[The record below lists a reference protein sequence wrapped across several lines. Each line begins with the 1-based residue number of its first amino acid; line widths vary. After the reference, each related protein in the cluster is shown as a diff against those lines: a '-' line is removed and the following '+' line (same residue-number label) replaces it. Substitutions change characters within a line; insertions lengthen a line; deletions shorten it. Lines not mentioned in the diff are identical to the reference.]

1 MTQNMDFSLYFNIMF
16 FSTIVFGFIGGY
28 IKGSKKTLFSLIT
41 LLIFYA
47 FFFIT
52 IDVVVSELWILPI
65 PFAFDYLITWIPDLA
80 NVTTIGEA
88 VFKMLEINL
97 GDQIG
102 DTLSN
107 AMFVSLVTGLAQFVL
122 KLVYTLL
129 YFTIGLMIYRMFV
142 FFIRTVFIKNNKI
155 KTETKTK
162 RKKGRRIRLTR
173 KEKKQQK
180 KDYKEQ
186 LKADKKRELKEK
198 KPLLGAFY
206 GMIKGGISA
215 FLTLIVLGGI
225 LNMSESLLLIVS
237 DTTGDDTV
245 VYEET
250 VYLSS
255 YFNDY
260 SISPTQLD
268 SELPIPSETEEQLA
282 QARDMIDAFN
292 TNIFVRNASKL
303 VVESQRYSD
312 PIELHLYLFDSV
324 FSFNYDDNRI
334 MFRKEISVFSEAGN
348 LILNSEFMKTNDIS
362 DITSDEI
369 IFVFNQISES
379 DLITT
384 IIPLGIEVG
393 SDYFDMPV
401 NMPIDE
407 LYAVDWENELMTLG
421 TIFAVGFD
429 LVNTA
434 GILDDSADLE
444 TITLDG
450 SEVKN
455 LFDSLA
461 DSELA
466 TLTAY
471 IAVEPFLEKMDG
483 DISAIITVPTD
494 LEWSDEF
501 SAFGEITEAIFDT
514 GISIGNLQDGDP
526 SVLVSSLSNMD
537 LTVLLNSQIISHAL
551 KNIFSGEAGIEGFDI
566 IVVPDDIVWFDVYD
580 DDTLISRGELYNLL
594 NALNSIT
601 DIAEGFDFNDLD
613 FSIIADFDDDTI
625 DALISS
631 DILSATF
638 GQVIIDSVGDVLVIP
653 NSALSEIIVDTVA
666 KDVISKTEIKK
677 LFQAITILGFGDLD
691 NMEFNVS
698 IIQNLGLELDPTTLD
713 QTKSDKLLGS
723 KIVYATLSD
732 MLFGQTEGINSPLVV
747 PYFDVDLNPIRIYD
761 TVDDLEYLSTDEL
774 TDILQALLTLDIS
787 NFDDVNSLNLG
798 LLTDN
803 SSVLLESAIFHA
815 TISKQVF
822 DLGTDI
828 VTIPYKDIDEN
839 NIRITVGNSLLGTD
853 TEYITKTEIN
863 HIFDGLEVLGIN
875 DISSFD
881 GTYNLLNLD
890 GEPEKQDKLLSSAS
904 IHATISKTLLDLN
917 SAILI
922 IPHYTQEGETSG
934 NEIRITVSSGFEYV
948 VKDEIKALINSF
960 NAMGYHDLDSFNIS
974 LDSSEFFNERAILL
988 SSSSIQAT
996 LSDKMLNDTAGE
1008 LVIPD
1013 VNINTT
1019 PQTTIRLIN
1028 SDVTYIE
1035 INEMNSILD
1044 VLEELGLTDFSTM
1057 DFDITNIFT
1066 IDHNVLFSSASIQA
1080 TISAN
1085 VLSNSLDETAPNGS
1099 TTIIVPTYFRENI
1112 MVDSTPNK
1120 QIELVELEALLD
1132 AFEVLGVGDF
1142 SGGMNATT
1150 ITGLSDTDLDVMLI
1164 SGSIHTTIDNIMR
1177 GNSNINS
1184 EIPDLA
1190 ITNVLYKNDII
1201 TKTEIK
1207 TFIKATQTVSSGSIS
1222 SISFDVNT
1230 LTSLT
1235 PSEQDTVA
1243 SSMIVRNILTDDLET
1258 AATLKS
1264 PPYVLANTDY
1274 MNDDENTFLTK
1285 AAVLAIIS

>member
-1 MTQNMDFSLYFNIMF
+1 MPQNMDFTLYFNIMF
-16 FSTIVFGFIGGY
+16 FSAIGFGFIGGY
-28 IKGSKKTLFSLIT
+28 IKGAKKTLFSLIT
-41 LLIFYA
+41 LFIFYS
-47 FFFIT
+47 FFFVT

-65 PFAFDYLITWIPDLA
+65 PFAFDYLITLVPDLA

-88 VFKMLEINL
+88 VFKMLEIHL

-107 AMFVSLVTGLAQFVL
+107 AMFVSFVTGVAQFVL
-122 KLVYTLL
+122 KLIYTLL
-129 YFTIGLMIYRMFV
+129 YFTIGLIIYRIFV
-142 FFIRTVFIKNNKI
+142 FFIRILLIKSNKI
-155 KTETKTK
+155 KTETKSK
-162 RKKGRRIRLTR
+162 RGKKGRRIKLTR

-206 GMIKGGISA
+206 GMIKGGVSA

-237 DTTGDDTV
+237 DTSGDDTV

-268 SELPIPSETEEQLA
+268 SELPVPSETEAQLA
-282 QARDMIDAFN
+282 QARDMVNAFN

-303 VVESQRYSD
+303 VVKSQRYSD

-324 FSFNYDDNRI
+324 FSLNYDDNQI
-334 MFRKEISVFSEAGN
+334 MFRKEISVFSEAGA
-348 LILNSEFMKTNDIS
+348 LILNSEFMETNNLS

-369 IFVFNQISES
+369 ISLFTQISES

-407 LYAVDWENELMTLG
+407 LYAVDWESELMTLG
-421 TIFAVGFD
+421 TVFAVGFD
-429 LVNTA
+429 LINTA

-450 SEVKN
+450 AEVKS

-471 IAVEPFLEKMDG
+471 ITVEPFLEKMGG
-483 DISAIITVPTD
+483 DISAIIIVPTD

-501 SAFGEITEAIFDT
+501 SAFGEVAEAVLNT
-514 GISIGNLQDGDP
+514 GITIGDLQDGDP
-526 SVLVSSLSNMD
+526 TVLISSLSNMD
-537 LTVLLNSQIISHAL
+537 FTVLLNSQIVSHAL

-566 IVVPDDIVWFDVYD
+566 MVVPDDIVWFDVYD

-601 DIAEGFDFNDLD
+601 DVAEGFDFDNLD
-613 FSIIADFDDDTI
+613 FSIIADFDDSAI

-631 DILSATF
+631 DILAATF
-638 GQVIIDSVGDVLVIP
+638 GQVIIDSVGDILVIP
-653 NSALSEIIVDTVA
+653 NSALSEITVDTVT

-677 LFQAITILGFGDLD
+677 LFQAVIVLGFDDLD

-698 IIQNLGLELDPTTLD
+698 IIQNLGLELDPTILD
-713 QTKSDKLLGS
+713 ETKSEKLFSS

-798 LLTDN
+798 LLIDN

-828 VTIPYKDIDEN
+828 VTIPYKDVDEN
-839 NIRITVGNSLLGTD
+839 NIRITVGNSLSGTD

-922 IPHYTQEGETSG
+922 VPHYTQEGETPG

-974 LDSSEFFNERAILL
+974 LDSSEFFNERATLL

-1019 PQTTIRLIN
+1019 PQTTIRIIN

-1044 VLEELGLTDFSTM
+1044 
-1057 DFDITNIFT
+1057 
-1066 IDHNVLFSSASIQA
+1066 
-1080 TISAN
+1080 
-1085 VLSNSLDETAPNGS
+1085 
-1099 TTIIVPTYFRENI
+1099 
-1112 MVDSTPNK
+1112 
-1120 QIELVELEALLD
+1120 
-1132 AFEVLGVGDF
+1132 
-1142 SGGMNATT
+1142 
-1150 ITGLSDTDLDVMLI
+1150 
-1164 SGSIHTTIDNIMR
+1164 
-1177 GNSNINS
+1177 
-1184 EIPDLA
+1184 
-1190 ITNVLYKNDII
+1190 
-1201 TKTEIK
+1201 
-1207 TFIKATQTVSSGSIS
+1207 
-1222 SISFDVNT
+1222 
-1230 LTSLT
+1230 
-1235 PSEQDTVA
+1235 
-1243 SSMIVRNILTDDLET
+1243 
-1258 AATLKS
+1258 
-1264 PPYVLANTDY
+1264 
-1274 MNDDENTFLTK
+1274 
-1285 AAVLAIIS
+1285 